1 MMEHADFALQDI
13 NWWSGVITCEIIV
26 MFLLAKQMFLYML
39 TQWLNAKYIFLVNYS
54 FKYEVSAEFKILTVD
69 CKS

>member
-1 MMEHADFALQDI
+1 MD
-13 NWWSGVITCEIIV
+13 WSRYLWIIV

-54 FKYEVSAEFKILTVD
+54 FKYEVSAELKKMTVD
-69 CKS
+69 CNS